1 MPLQCVCQVVFVE
14 TLHYFAGLDQINNV
28 LPSIQCIREI
38 ANNNVLRS
46 LGIRG
51 ECIRRGLDV
60 ISVKLRLVHK
70 FRLNYGMDLSGP
82 WLFCLS
88 AASLRETLFRG
99 AKRLCSEVVVFGI
112 TSFIHCDNVDC
123 MNESE
128 DMCVQYMYSSFSFNQ
143 ISVMKIRVK
152 TLDRKDEEL
161 DIADDASLGIL
172 RKLIEEKMGIL
183 ESRQRLI
190 FQGHPLLNNDRLL
203 KDYGIAD
210 GLTLHMVERPA
221 NAGPPPGLNSQHSD
235 FGHSGSDEHIES
247 TRVNVINGEM
257 VIIRNSIFQDVANT
271 TEFVREA
278 LSNVLGTVFDRTSVD
293 VESQENTPR
302 NGDLTLRIHI
312 RGAAVRYI
320 NSGALSRINFV
331 SDGLNRSERTLQL
344 LEKEP
349 FSSMTVEGYERVMPP
364 LRSDFERT
372 KFGETVLELEEVLHI
387 HRADLSHEAENTG
400 PKNEGEFQTTS
411 SAQQN
416 NSQNQNVVLRNAT
429 AENYTELLRKILSV
443 QNLANYHLK
452 RYQDMI
458 HKRSSMPNNR
468 ARCIALC
475 FEENFRR
482 VLHRLSHAYH
492 SVSDIFV
499 NFSDPDSPL
508 EPSSAEHHDEPTTE
522 VALTLVFVAQ
532 SEQDSRDRPASEGSQ
547 QPADGHS
554 RAFRLSQSMRG
565 GLRTYPVLNPTV
577 RAPTVITVPDISATG
592 NRMPFVSSS
601 GPLHVQ
607 SARLHVT
614 PSAPSEMH
622 VETSGTFDL
631 NASQAEGE
639 NPIGQSATSDSADN
653 QAQFGGVMNTA
664 VRGGIQNFIRS
675 ILPSAFGNMTAM
687 QTGQTAAPST
697 QAGVNLGRRRHPLI
711 NLHNRQQPGQSNQM
725 QSSAR
730 AFLAPSAPTFH
741 GPGIV
746 GQVIVRTNGPANAEA
761 ARRALDAAMQAA
773 TAAVGENGV
782 HVQVNG
788 MPRIIPSMS
797 RRSNIMWARRTYTN
811 RGDREGGP
819 EHPNDMFI
827 GPHYPN
833 DSTIYTNDP
842 HLNCQSNLCNPRS
855 NIHNSAAYETL
866 IGDLYQ
872 ATLRYKESLDP
883 QSSEVADVEALIN
896 RWDRVRGLHDSD
908 AHVALN
914 QRGEALFERPEHFK
928 NVLMAM
934 LRRAIAN
941 LADADADIAHRLN
954 ASQGEYDISNYGMVP
969 VISTPLHGFEI
980 PGPPIGSIELDAVD
994 IETFDPSQEVQMRDE
1009 SLGEDPQTNRNDTTQ
1024 ESVSSETQA
1033 SSTVEENT
1041 SETDLNIIEM
1051 IRTLSDLMQSG
1062 RSTTLAQV
1070 MREIGQPV
1078 THLDTGFVN
1087 LVMVLAYE
1095 ILQIPEVVQ
1104 ILNGNFSSLSKN
1116 RQQMRRFLIEN
1127 VFNDNCRPSDEDLKN
1142 AAERVALAEEKL
1154 DRFLA
1159 YSDVHRYADVDGVG
1173 RVDLVASVLRL
1184 EKRIVEEFL
1193 RHLMRTD
1200 DDLTPEEYSKT
1211 IVDLFTAYVY
1221 RAVLLTN
1228 LSMKGQPYDY
1238 ESLLLRFMERPA
1250 RITEQHLSVSMAQM
1264 SMSHIRLLLRR
1275 ETPFT
1280 VHDMMEDIVL
1290 ANEHD
1295 QAAESSSLPASSEPG
1310 YMLANSTSKCD
1321 ESGKG
1326 SDDKD
1331 KKSDDVEMQDIQ
1343 ASVTDGTWMSILP
1356 KDWISV
1362 IQDDKN
1368 RSVPRNVKS
1377 FSDAYLGGCST
1388 KRKGMKVTT
1397 EGSCD
1402 GMVSS
1407 AVKRSLEEAVSC
1419 SGFAPSNIPTSTEA
1433 TNVLQNEFDELVR
1446 QRVAQDEKFD
1456 PEKYPELNKFL
1467 KKRDS

>member
-1 MPLQCVCQVVFVE
+1 M
-14 TLHYFAGLDQINNV
+14 
-28 LPSIQCIREI
+28 R
-38 ANNNVLRS
+38 
-46 LGIRG
+46 
-51 ECIRRGLDV
+51 
-60 ISVKLRLVHK
+60 
-70 FRLNYGMDLSGP
+70 
-82 WLFCLS
+82 
-88 AASLRETLFRG
+88 
-99 AKRLCSEVVVFGI
+99 
-112 TSFIHCDNVDC
+112 
-123 MNESE
+123 
-128 DMCVQYMYSSFSFNQ
+128 
-143 ISVMKIRVK
+143 IRVK

-172 RKLIEEKMGIL
+172 RKVIEEKMGIL

-221 NAGPPPGLNSQHSD
+221 NAGPPPGLSSQHSD
-235 FGHSGSDEHIES
+235 LGHSNSDEHVES

-257 VIIRNSIFQDVANT
+257 VIIRNSIFQDAGNT

-278 LSNVLGTVFDRTSVD
+278 LSNVLGAVFDRTSVD
-293 VESQENTPR
+293 VETQENTPR
-302 NGDLTLRIHI
+302 NGDLTLRVHI
-312 RGAAVRYI
+312 RGAAIRYI
-320 NSGALSRINFV
+320 DSGALSRINFI

-349 FSSMTVEGYERVMPP
+349 FSSITVEGYERVMPP
-364 LRSDFERT
+364 LRNDFERA
-372 KFGETVLELEEVLHI
+372 KFGEIVLELEEVLHI
-387 HRADLSHEAENTG
+387 HRAELSCEAENTG
-400 PKNEGEFQTTS
+400 LKNEGDESQTTS
-411 SAQQN
+411 STQDS
-416 NSQNQNVVLRNAT
+416 NSQQQNVVLRNAT
-429 AENYTELLRKILSV
+429 TENYIELLQKILSV

-452 RYQDMI
+452 RYQDI
-458 HKRSSMPNNR
+458 IQKRNNMPNNR

-492 SVSDIFV
+492 SISDILV

-522 VALTLVFVAQ
+522 VALTLIFVAQ
-532 SEQDSRDRPASEGSQ
+532 SERDSRDRPISEGSQ

-554 RAFRLSQSMRG
+554 RAFRLSHSMRS
-565 GLRTYPVLNPTV
+565 GLRTYPVLNSTI
-577 RAPTVITVPDISATG
+577 RAPTVITVPDVSTTG

-607 SARLHVT
+607 SARLHVAPST
-614 PSAPSEMH
+614 PSEVHM
-622 VETSGTFDL
+622 ETSRTFGL
-631 NASQAEGE
+631 NANQAEGG
-639 NPIGQSATSDSADN
+639 NPSGQSASSDSTGN
-653 QAQFGGVMNTA
+653 QTQFGGVVNTA

-687 QTGQTAAPST
+687 QTSQTATSST
-697 QAGVNLGRRRHPLI
+697 QASVNLGRRRHPLI
-711 NLHNRQQPGQSNQM
+711 NLHNRQHSGQSNQM

-761 ARRALDAAMQAA
+761 ASRALDAAMQAA

-782 HVQVNG
+782 HVQING
-788 MPRIIPSMS
+788 MPRFIPSMS
-797 RRSNIMWARRTYTN
+797 RSRSNVMWARRTYTN

-842 HLNCQSNLCNPRS
+842 HLNCQSNLCNPRA

-866 IGDLYQ
+866 ISDLYQ
-872 ATLRYKESLDP
+872 ATLRYKENLDP
-883 QSSEVADVEALIN
+883 QSSEVADVEALIR
-896 RWDRVRGLHDSD
+896 RWDRVRGLYDSD

-934 LRRAIAN
+934 LRRAVAN
-941 LADADADIAHRLN
+941 LADADADIAHRLS

-994 IETFDPSQEVQMRDE
+994 IEAFDPSQEVQMRDE
-1009 SLGEDPQTNRNDTTQ
+1009 SLGEDTQTSHNDTTQ
-1024 ESVSSETQA
+1024 ESISSETQA
-1033 SSTVEENT
+1033 SNNANES
-1041 SETDLNIIEM
+1041 DLNIIEM

-1078 THLDTGFVN
+1078 TRLDTGFVN
-1087 LVMVLAYE
+1087 LIMVLAYE

-1116 RQQMRRFLIEN
+1116 RHQMRRFLIQN

-1250 RITEQHLSVSMAQM
+1250 RVTEQHLSVSMAQM

-1295 QAAESSSLPASSEPG
+1295 QSIESNSLPASSESE
-1310 YMLANSTSKCD
+1310 YVLTNSTSKCD
-1321 ESGKG
+1321 KESDKGK
-1326 SDDKD
+1326 SDKD
-1331 KKSDDVEMQDIQ
+1331 KKSDDIEMQDTQ
-1343 ASVTDGTWMSILP
+1343 TSVADGTWMSILP

-1368 RSVPRNVKS
+1368 LSISRNVKS

-1388 KRKGMKVTT
+1388 KRKGMKVIT

-1419 SGFAPSNIPTSTEA
+1419 SGFAPSNIPTSAEA
-1433 TNVLQNEFDELVR
+1433 TNVLQNEFDDLVR

>member
-1 MPLQCVCQVVFVE
+1 M
-14 TLHYFAGLDQINNV
+14 
-28 LPSIQCIREI
+28 R
-38 ANNNVLRS
+38 
-46 LGIRG
+46 
-51 ECIRRGLDV
+51 
-60 ISVKLRLVHK
+60 
-70 FRLNYGMDLSGP
+70 
-82 WLFCLS
+82 
-88 AASLRETLFRG
+88 
-99 AKRLCSEVVVFGI
+99 
-112 TSFIHCDNVDC
+112 
-123 MNESE
+123 
-128 DMCVQYMYSSFSFNQ
+128 
-143 ISVMKIRVK
+143 IRVK

-161 DIADDASLGIL
+161 DIADDASLGAL
-172 RKLIEEKMGIL
+172 RKVIEEKMGIL

-190 FQGHPLLNNDRLL
+190 FQGRPLLSNDRLL

-221 NAGPPPGLNSQHSD
+221 NAGIPSGLNPQHSD
-235 FGHSGSDEHIES
+235 IGHGNDEHVES

-257 VIIRNSIFQDVANT
+257 VIIRNSVFQDAGNT
-271 TEFVREA
+271 AEFVREA
-278 LSNVLGTVFDRTSVD
+278 LSNVLGTVIDRTSVD
-293 VESQENTPR
+293 VETQENTPQS
-302 NGDLTLRIHI
+302 GDLTLRVHV
-312 RGAAVRYI
+312 RGAAVRRVD
-320 NSGALSRINFV
+320 SGALSRINFI
-331 SDGLNRSERTLQL
+331 SDGLYRSERTLQL

-364 LRSDFERT
+364 LRSDFERA

-387 HRADLSHEAENTG
+387 HRADLSGETESVEMTNESDG
-400 PKNEGEFQTTS
+400 PQTTS
-411 SAQQN
+411 APSH
-416 NSQNQNVVLRNAT
+416 NSQHQNVVLRNAT
-429 AENYTELLRKILSV
+429 PENYIELLRKILSV
-443 QNLANYHLK
+443 QNLANHHLK

-458 HKRSSMPNNR
+458 HKRNNMPNNR
-468 ARCIALC
+468 ARYIALC

-492 SVSDIFV
+492 SISDIFV
-499 NFSDPDSPL
+499 NFSEPNSPL
-508 EPSSAEHHDEPTTE
+508 EPSSAEHRDEPTTE
-522 VALTLVFVAQ
+522 VVLTLVFVAQ
-532 SEQDSRDRPASEGSQ
+532 SERDSRNSSVSEGGQ

-554 RAFRLSQSMRG
+554 RAFRLSQPVRG
-565 GLRTYPVLNPTV
+565 GIRTYPVLNPAIRT
-577 RAPTVITVPDISATG
+577 PTVITVPDMNSTG
-592 NRMPFVSSS
+592 NRTPFVSPS
-601 GPLHVQ
+601 GPAHLQ

-614 PSAPSEMH
+614 PGAQSELRM
-622 VETSGTFDL
+622 ETSGTFGL
-631 NASQAEGE
+631 NTNQVEGE
-639 NPIGQSATSDSADN
+639 NPSGQSAFSDSAGN
-653 QAQFGGVMNTA
+653 QAQFSGVMNTA
-664 VRGGIQNFIRS
+664 VRGGIQNFIRN
-675 ILPSAFGNMTAM
+675 ILPNAFGNMTSV
-687 QTGQTAAPST
+687 QTGQTSTSGAPIS
-697 QAGVNLGRRRHPLI
+697 ASSVRRRHPMI
-711 NLHNRQQPGQSNQM
+711 SLHNRQQAGQSSQM

-730 AFLAPSAPTFH
+730 TFRAPSTPTFH

-788 MPRIIPSMS
+788 MPRIIPSVAFRNEFRCS
-797 RRSNIMWARRTYTN
+797 VLRSNIMWARRTYTN
-811 RGDREGGP
+811 RGDREGGQ

-827 GPHYPN
+827 GPHYPS

-842 HLNCQSNLCNPRS
+842 HLNCQSNLCNPRAV
-855 NIHNSAAYETL
+855 IHNSAAYETL

-872 ATLRYKESLDP
+872 ATLRYKASLDP
-883 QSSEVADVEALIN
+883 QSSEFTDVEALIR
-896 RWDRVRGLHDSD
+896 RWDRVRGLHESDS
-908 AHVALN
+908 HVALN

-934 LRRAIAN
+934 LRRAVAN
-941 LADADADIAHRLN
+941 LADADADIADRLN
-954 ASQGEYDISNYGMVP
+954 ASQGEYNISNYGMVP
-969 VISTPLHGFEI
+969 VISAPLHGFEI

-994 IETFDPSQEVQMRDE
+994 IEAFDPSQEMQMRDE
-1009 SLGEDPQTNRNDTTQ
+1009 NPGEDPLTNRTDTTQ

-1033 SSTVEENT
+1033 PSGTGEDNVEN
-1041 SETDLNIIEM
+1041 DLNIIEM

-1078 THLDTGFVN
+1078 TRLDTGFVN

-1116 RQQMRRFLIEN
+1116 RQQMRRFLIQN
-1127 VFNDNCRPSDEDLKN
+1127 VFNDNCRPSDEDLRN

-1200 DDLTPEEYSKT
+1200 DDLTPEEYSKA
-1211 IVDLFTAYVY
+1211 IVDMFTAYVY

-1238 ESLLLRFMERPA
+1238 ESLLLRFMERPTG
-1250 RITEQHLSVSMAQM
+1250 ITEHHLSVSMAQM

-1290 ANEHD
+1290 ADERMALLLFLNAVVAVGVSYHSMTRHCILNLIQLSHETD
-1295 QAAESSSLPASSEPG
+1295 AQYELLIFRLSVRRLDRYNGVFKFSYDEAVQSNSLPANSGTEHIE
-1310 YMLANSTSKCD
+1310 NSTPVCNEPDKEKD
-1321 ESGKG
+1321 N
-1326 SDDKD
+1326 KD
-1331 KKSDDVEMQDIQ
+1331 KKTDDIDMQDTQ
-1343 ASVTDGTWMSILP
+1343 DAGADGSWMSILP

-1388 KRKGMKVTT
+1388 KKKGMKVAT

-1402 GMVSS
+1402 GVVSS

-1419 SGFAPSNIPTSTEA
+1419 SGFATANIPSSADA
-1433 TNVLQNEFDELVR
+1433 TNVLQNEFDDLVR

>member
-1 MPLQCVCQVVFVE
+1 M
-14 TLHYFAGLDQINNV
+14 
-28 LPSIQCIREI
+28 R
-38 ANNNVLRS
+38 
-46 LGIRG
+46 
-51 ECIRRGLDV
+51 
-60 ISVKLRLVHK
+60 
-70 FRLNYGMDLSGP
+70 
-82 WLFCLS
+82 
-88 AASLRETLFRG
+88 
-99 AKRLCSEVVVFGI
+99 
-112 TSFIHCDNVDC
+112 
-123 MNESE
+123 
-128 DMCVQYMYSSFSFNQ
+128 
-143 ISVMKIRVK
+143 IRVK
-152 TLDRKDEEL
+152 TLDRNDEEL
-161 DIADDASLGIL
+161 DIADDASLGVL
-172 RKLIEEKMGIL
+172 RKVIEEKMGIL

-190 FQGHPLLNNDRLL
+190 FQGHPLLSNDRLL

-210 GLTLHMVERPA
+210 GLTLHMVERPL
-221 NAGPPPGLNSQHSD
+221 NAGPPPGLSPQHSD
-235 FGHSGSDEHIES
+235 LGHNGSDDNVES

-257 VIIRNSIFQDVANT
+257 VIIRNAVFQDAGNT
-271 TEFVREA
+271 TEYVKETV
-278 LSNVLGTVFDRTSVD
+278 SNVLGVVSDRTSVD
-293 VESQENTPR
+293 VETQEDTPR
-302 NGDLTLRIHI
+302 TGDLTLRVHI
-312 RGAAVRYI
+312 RGGPVRHV
-320 NSGALSRINFV
+320 NSGAFSRINFV
-331 SDGLNRSERTLQL
+331 SDGLNRSERTLQI

-349 FSSMTVEGYERVMPP
+349 FSSMMVEGYERVMPP
-364 LRSDFERT
+364 LRSDFERA
-372 KFGETVLELEEVLHI
+372 KLGETILELEEVLHI
-387 HRADLSHEAENTG
+387 HRADLSDDTG
-400 PKNEGEFQTTS
+400 IELKNEEGEPQTTS
-411 SAQQN
+411 SALHSNTQH
-416 NSQNQNVVLRNAT
+416 QNVVLRHAT
-429 AENYTELLRKILSV
+429 PENYTDLLRKILSV
-443 QNLANYHLK
+443 QNLANCHLK

-458 HKRSSMPNNR
+458 HKRNSMPNNR

-492 SVSDIFV
+492 SLSDIVV

-522 VALTLVFVAQ
+522 VVLTLVFVAQ
-532 SEQDSRDRPASEGSQ
+532 NERDSRDRSVSEGSQ
-547 QPADGHS
+547 QPADGSNIGHIHHMGHS

-565 GLRTYPVLNPTV
+565 GLRTYPVLNPTI
-577 RAPTVITVPDISATG
+577 RTPTVITVPDISAAG
-592 NRMPFVSSS
+592 SRMPFVSS

-607 SARLHVT
+607 SARLHVA
-614 PSAPSEMH
+614 PSAHSGVRM
-622 VETSGTFDL
+622 ETSGAFGL
-631 NASQAEGE
+631 NTSQAEGE
-639 NPIGQSATSDSADN
+639 NPGAQSVSSESESTGN
-653 QAQFGGVMNTA
+653 QMQFGGAVNTA

-675 ILPSAFGNMTAM
+675 ILPNAFGNITSM
-687 QTGQTAAPST
+687 QTSQTASPNT
-697 QAGVNLGRRRHPLI
+697 QTGANASPRRHPVI
-711 NLHNRQQPGQSNQM
+711 NVHSRQHPGQSNQM

-730 AFLAPSAPTFH
+730 AFLAPSTPTFH

-788 MPRIIPSMS
+788 MPRIIPSMG
-797 RRSNIMWARRTYTN
+797 RNRTNIMWARRTYTN
-811 RGDREGGP
+811 RGDREGGI

-842 HLNCQSNLCNPRS
+842 HLNCQSNLCNPRAH
-855 NIHNSAAYETL
+855 IHNSAAYETL

-883 QSSEVADVEALIN
+883 QSSEFADVEALIR

-908 AHVALN
+908 IHVALN

-928 NVLMAM
+928 SVLTAM
-934 LRRAIAN
+934 LRRAVAN
-941 LADADADIAHRLN
+941 LADTDADIAHRLS
-954 ASQGEYDISNYGMVP
+954 ASQGEYNISNYGMVP
-969 VISTPLHGFEI
+969 VISTPLHGFEV

-1009 SLGEDPQTNRNDTTQ
+1009 NLGEDPHTNRTDTTQ
-1024 ESVSSETQA
+1024 ESGMSEIQA
-1033 SSTVEENT
+1033 PSGASDDNPEN
-1041 SETDLNIIEM
+1041 DLNIIEM

-1062 RSTTLAQV
+1062 RSTTLGQV

-1078 THLDTGFVN
+1078 TRLDTGFVN

-1116 RQQMRRFLIEN
+1116 RHQMRRFLIQN

-1173 RVDLVASVLRL
+1173 RIDLVASVLRL

-1211 IVDLFTAYVY
+1211 IVDMFTAYVY

-1250 RITEQHLSVSMAQM
+1250 RVTEHHLSVSMAQM

-1295 QAAESSSLPASSEPG
+1295 QAVESSSFT
-1310 YMLANSTSKCD
+1310 ANSEAECVPSNSAFKPD
-1321 ESGKG
+1321 EASRIKDRKG
-1326 SDDKD
+1326 SRLNDI
-1331 KKSDDVEMQDIQ
+1331 EMQDAQ
-1343 ASVTDGTWMSILP
+1343 DAMPGPTWKNILP

-1368 RSVPRNVKS
+1368 RSIPRNVKS
-1377 FSDAYLGGCST
+1377 FSDAYLSACST
-1388 KRKGMKVTT
+1388 KRKGMKVTA
-1397 EGSCD
+1397 EGSSD
-1402 GMVSS
+1402 GLISS
-1407 AVKRSLEEAVSC
+1407 AVKRSLEEAISS
-1419 SGFAPSNIPTSTEA
+1419 SGFAPANIHGSADE
-1433 TNVLQNEFDELVR
+1433 TNVLQNEFDDLVR
-1446 QRVAQDEKFD
+1446 QRVAKDEKYD

>member
-1 MPLQCVCQVVFVE
+1 M
-14 TLHYFAGLDQINNV
+14 
-28 LPSIQCIREI
+28 R
-38 ANNNVLRS
+38 
-46 LGIRG
+46 
-51 ECIRRGLDV
+51 
-60 ISVKLRLVHK
+60 
-70 FRLNYGMDLSGP
+70 
-82 WLFCLS
+82 
-88 AASLRETLFRG
+88 
-99 AKRLCSEVVVFGI
+99 
-112 TSFIHCDNVDC
+112 
-123 MNESE
+123 
-128 DMCVQYMYSSFSFNQ
+128 
-143 ISVMKIRVK
+143 IRVK

-161 DIADDASLGIL
+161 DIADDASLGVL
-172 RKLIEEKMGIL
+172 RKVIEEKMGVL

-221 NAGPPPGLNSQHSD
+221 DAGPPPGLNSQHSD
-235 FGHSGSDEHIES
+235 LGHDGSDDHIEN

-257 VIIRNSIFQDVANT
+257 IIIRNAVFQDAGNT
-271 TEFVREA
+271 TELVREA
-278 LSNVLGTVFDRTSVD
+278 LSNVLGAVSDRTSVD
-293 VESQENTPR
+293 VETQENTPR
-302 NGDLTLRIHI
+302 TGDLTVRVHI
-312 RGAAVRYI
+312 RGATLRYV
-320 NSGALSRINFV
+320 NTGALSRINFI

-349 FSSMTVEGYERVMPP
+349 FSSMMVDGYERVMPP

-387 HRADLSHEAENTG
+387 HRADLSSNADGTG
-400 PKNEGEFQTTS
+400 RKNDGDESQTTS
-411 SAQQN
+411 SDSDN
-416 NSQNQNVVLRNAT
+416 NPQHHVLVLRNAT

-443 QNLANYHLK
+443 QNLANCHLK

-458 HKRSSMPNNR
+458 HKRGSMPNNR

-492 SVSDIFV
+492 SISDIFV
-499 NFSDPDSPL
+499 DFSDPDSPL
-508 EPSSAEHHDEPTTE
+508 EPSSPEHREEPTTE
-522 VALTLVFVAQ
+522 VILTLVFAAQ
-532 SEQDSRDRPASEGSQ
+532 NERDSRDSSASEGGQ
-547 QPADGHS
+547 QPADGNIGHIHHMGHS

-565 GLRTYPVLNPTV
+565 GPLRTYPILNPTV
-577 RAPTVITVPDISATG
+577 RAPTVITVPDISAAG
-592 NRMPFVSSS
+592 SRMPFVSSS
-601 GPLHVQ
+601 GSLHVQ
-607 SARLHVT
+607 SARLHVAPGGAHPGVRMET
-614 PSAPSEMH
+614 PA
-622 VETSGTFDL
+622 TFSL
-631 NASQAEGE
+631 NATQTDGE
-639 NPIGQSATSDSADN
+639 NPSGQSASADSAGN
-653 QAQFGGVMNTA
+653 QAQFGGAMNNA
-664 VRGGIQNFIRS
+664 VRGGIQSFIRS
-675 ILPSAFGNMTAM
+675 ILPGAFGNIASV
-687 QTGQTAAPST
+687 QSAQTAASST
-697 QAGVNLGRRRHPLI
+697 QPGANAGHRRHPVI
-711 NLHNRQQPGQSNQM
+711 SFHSRQHSGQPNQM
-725 QSSAR
+725 QAPAR
-730 AFLAPSAPTFH
+730 PFLAPSAPTFH

-788 MPRIIPSMS
+788 MPRIIPSMGRS
-797 RRSNIMWARRTYTN
+797 RSNIMWARRTYTN
-811 RGDREGGP
+811 RGDREGAVDY
-819 EHPNDMFI
+819 PNDMFI
-827 GPHYPN
+827 GPHYPS

-842 HLNCQSNLCNPRS
+842 HLNCQSNLCNPRA

-883 QSSEVADVEALIN
+883 QSSEVADVEALIH

-908 AHVALN
+908 AHVAVN

-928 NVLMAM
+928 NVLTAM

-941 LADADADIAHRLN
+941 LADADADIASRLS

-969 VISTPLHGFEI
+969 VISTPLHGFEM
-980 PGPPIGSIELDAVD
+980 PAPPIGSIELDAVD
-994 IETFDPSQEVQMRDE
+994 IEAFDPSQEVQMRDE
-1009 SLGEDPQTNRNDTTQ
+1009 NMEEDLNVDRTDTTQ
-1024 ESVSSETQA
+1024 ESASSETQA
-1033 SSTVEENT
+1033 SSVAGDDTAAEN
-1041 SETDLNIIEM
+1041 DLNIIEM

-1078 THLDTGFVN
+1078 TRLDTGFVN

-1116 RQQMRRFLIEN
+1116 RQQMRRFLIQN

-1173 RVDLVASVLRL
+1173 RIDLVASLLRL

-1211 IVDLFTAYVY
+1211 IVDMFTAYVY

-1238 ESLLLRFMERPA
+1238 ESLLLRFMERPT
-1250 RITEQHLSVSMAQM
+1250 RISEHHLSVSMAQV

-1290 ANEHD
+1290 ANEDD
-1295 QAAESSSLPASSEPG
+1295 QPVESSSSV
-1310 YMLANSTSKCD
+1310 ANSETGCVSSDSASKCD
-1321 ESGKG
+1321 ESVKEEKDGKG
-1326 SDDKD
+1326 
-1331 KKSDDVEMQDIQ
+1331 KKLNDIEMQDAQ
-1343 ASVTDGTWMSILP
+1343 DSVAGGTWMSILP
-1356 KDWISV
+1356 KDWIPV

-1388 KRKGMKVTT
+1388 KRKGMKVTA
-1397 EGSCD
+1397 EGCSD
-1402 GMVSS
+1402 GVVSP
-1407 AVKRSLEEAVSC
+1407 AVKRSLEEAVSS
-1419 SGFAPSNIPTSTEA
+1419 SGFTSGNIPTPAEE
-1433 TNVLQNEFDELVR
+1433 TNVLQNEFDDLVR
-1446 QRVAQDEKFD
+1446 QRVAKDEKFD